1 VTGNTT
7 FVLRLQE
14 MLGYSIHPCIWGA
27 GQGEGGEPLQQDLGL
42 LQAGKHVLVSTFED
56 AKLCVLAR
64 KRDMQIRQLL
74 LCMLKS
80 SLEIQNAKDNF

>member
-1 VTGNTT
+1 MTGNTT

-80 SLEIQNAKDNF
+80 SLEIQNTKDDF